1 MRCNRK
7 PKMVDVQT
15 ALPSQQ
21 AGTANQG
28 RGDYFALTVSWFWLK
43 QANGENCALSY
54 LRIPYSEFIWCA

>member
-1 MRCNRK
+1 MS
-7 PKMVDVQT
+7 QT

-43 QANGENCALSY
+43 QANGKRE
-54 LRIPYSEFIWCA
+54 LRFVVSTHPYSEFIWCA